1 MFLLTKESNDI
12 ESGAYAT
19 VDSDGTT
26 IVQFFVDKDDAIT
39 YNTLLEAIGED
50 LHVKETKDDNIDK
63 LCDILGFAYTVVEP
77 GEDVFTRN
85 ETLQSDLFNSC

>member
-50 LHVKETKDDNIDK
+50 LHVTETKDDNVDK
-63 LCDILGFAYTVVEP
+63 LCDVLGFAYTVVEP
-77 GEDVFTRN
+77 GEVVFPRI
-85 ETLQSDLFNSC
+85 ETLQSDLFNS